1 MNNGQPQQSKKVL
14 IVAYHFP
21 PDAAV
26 GAMRPQKFVKYL
38 PELGWQ
44 PYVLTIKERFIEK
57 KDPGRLKDV
66 ENIEIVR
73 TDFWRTPLQLLLDWR
88 DHWRGA
94 KKENIIT
101 DFSGTKKPESNS
113 RPSPTIW
120 RTLKHFIANFN
131 WFPDD
136 KLYWSIPAIWAGL
149 RLIKREK
156 ITTIY
161 TTAPPHSVTII
172 GLILSLL
179 TGARL
184 VVDFRD
190 PWAMYHRSIF
200 NAPGDHF
207 FVFLE
212 SLCERFAI
220 KHAKLIISTTSR
232 LTDELRK
239 QYINEQQSKFVTIP
253 NGFDSDDIADISV
266 NTASDG
272 KFRICYIGTFYLERN
287 PESFFYALQRVLTEG
302 VISQDEIEVQ
312 LIGDVAIACGKP
324 ILEMVKFYGLNS
336 CVKVLGAVPHRE
348 ALQFMALA
356 DLLLLLAPNQE
367 YQVPAKAFE
376 YIGTQRPIL
385 ALTGEGATADLIRTV
400 NAGLVVAQDDVD
412 GIYKALVSMYQQH
425 QCNGR
430 PWYGTCD
437 ITQYERKQLTRNLAN
452 LLNKINVITA

>member
-26 GAMRPQKFVKYL
+26 GAIRPQKFVKYL
-38 PELGWQ
+38 PEFGWQ
-44 PYVLTIKERFIEK
+44 PYVLTIRERFIEK
-57 KDPGRLKDV
+57 SDPGRLKDV
-66 ENIEIVR
+66 ENVAIVR

-94 KKENIIT
+94 KKENTIT
-101 DFSGTKKPESNS
+101 DFSGTKKPESSS
-113 RPSPTIW
+113 RQSPTIW

-172 GLILSLL
+172 GLILSIL

-239 QYINEQQSKFVTIP
+239 QYITERQSKFVTIP

-287 PESFFYALQRVLTEG
+287 PESFFCALQRALTEG

-324 ILEMVKFYGLNS
+324 ILEMVTSYGLDS
-336 CVKVLGAVPHRE
+336 CVKVLGSVPHRE

-367 YQVPAKAFE
+367 YQIPAKAFE
-376 YIGTQRPIL
+376 YIGVKRPVL
-385 ALTGEGATADLIRTV
+385 ALTEDGSTADLIRSV
-400 NAGLVVAQDDVD
+400 NAGLVAPQNDVD
-412 GIYKALVSMYQQH
+412 QIYEALKVFLQRNTS
-425 QCNGR
+425 
-430 PWYGTCD
+430 PKPAWYNDADVTMFA
-437 ITQYERKQLTRNLAN
+437 RKHLTRQLAEI
-452 LLNKINVITA
+452 LSGT